1 MSTPAHT
8 TLSVKQFLTQNG
20 MTLLP
25 HPPCSPDLSQ
35 SNFLLFP
42 QMKKMLKGKRF
53 ANLEEVK
60 QKMAETLKGIKISEF
75 KNCVEQWKKCLDR
88 CIVSNGEYSEGERSL
103 NV

>member
-75 KNCVEQWKKCLDR
+75 KNCVEQWKNISIGILHQM
-88 CIVSNGEYSEGERSL
+88 EGTL
-103 NV
+103 KVIGV